1 MEHQHGYPVAR
12 ERPASSAATLTDR
25 FQRIETSG
33 GFVTLGD
40 TDAEV
45 LVFSGAP
52 DRIEVLVELNDAI
65 ITPQTRGRQ
74 EVETITMRAG
84 QSYMLDAAYCRVL
97 GRNAVAGLN
106 ARVQVIGRYA
116 WSS

>member
-1 MEHQHGYPVAR
+1 MDPLTYPVAR
-12 ERPASSAATLTDR
+12 ERPALLAATLTDR
-25 FQRIETSG
+25 FKRIETSG

-40 TDAEV
+40 ADAEV
-45 LVFSGAP
+45 LVFSGVP

-65 ITPQTRGRQ
+65 LTPQTRGRA

-84 QSYMLDAAYCRVL
+84 QSYMLDAAYCRIVA
-97 GRNAVAGLN
+97 RNATAGLN

-116 WSS
+116 WNS